1 MAMKSRLFLRGV
13 VVMAER
19 LNKELLEELKDIME
33 EEFPLLL
40 QTYLRES
47 ELQFQRIDEA
57 WQAQELDDLRR
68 SAHSLKG
75 SSGNIGAEALAE
87 LCSDLERSAKFAEVD
102 NVPSTMQA
110 LAGEFNAVKDVVTQI
125 HQGHC

>member
-1 MAMKSRLFLRGV
+1 MKSRLFLRGV

-87 LCSDLERSAKFAEVD
+87 LCADLERSAKSAEVD